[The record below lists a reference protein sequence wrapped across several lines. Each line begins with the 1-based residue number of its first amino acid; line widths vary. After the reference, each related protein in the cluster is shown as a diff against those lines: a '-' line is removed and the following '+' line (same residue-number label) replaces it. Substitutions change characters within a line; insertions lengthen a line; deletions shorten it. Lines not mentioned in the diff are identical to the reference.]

1 MVSEPE
7 MASSEGAE
15 KWSVCADN
23 CMKWLVSIIFEEG
36 RLVFEVHQNAL
47 PEVVFEGLTCGI

>member
-36 RLVFEVHQNAL
+36 RLVFEVHPNAL
-47 PEVVFEGLTCGI
+47 PKVVFESLIP

>member
-7 MASSEGAE
+7 NAFLEGAE

-36 RLVFEVHQNAL
+36 RLVFEAHQNAL
-47 PEVVFEGLTCGI
+47 PKAVFESLIP